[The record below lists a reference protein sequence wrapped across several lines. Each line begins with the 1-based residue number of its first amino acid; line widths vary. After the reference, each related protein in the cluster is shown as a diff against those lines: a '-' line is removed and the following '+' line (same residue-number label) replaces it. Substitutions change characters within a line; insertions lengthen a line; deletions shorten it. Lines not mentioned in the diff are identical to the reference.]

1 MWIFW
6 LITCGAFFILE
17 MMTAG
22 FLVFWLGIGALA
34 AMCVS
39 FIASSIVIQTAVFV
53 VISTILIFL
62 TKPLI
67 NKYVM
72 QKETVPTNAYSIIG
86 KNGIVSSEIKSPDG
100 VGIVKIGGETWSAIS
115 SNGESIPKG
124 TEVTVE
130 KIDGVKVIVTPL
142 HVLV

>member
-6 LITCGAFFILE
+6 LIAAGIFFIGE
-17 MMTAG
+17 MITVG
-22 FLVFWLGIGALA
+22 FLIFWLGLGAVA

-39 FIASSIVIQTAVFV
+39 FVTSNIVIQTAVFV
-53 VISTILIFL
+53 VVSTVLIFL
-62 TKPLI
+62 TKPLV

-72 QKETVPTNAYSIIG
+72 QKETVPTNACSIIG
-86 KNGIVSSEIKSPDG
+86 KTGIVILDIPEADG
-100 VGIVKIGGETWSAIS
+100 MGQVKIGSEVWSAVSTCGAIS
-115 SNGESIPKG
+115 KG

-130 KIDGVKVIVTPL
+130 EIDGVKVVVYPS

>member
-6 LITCGAFFILE
+6 LITCGAFFIFE

-39 FIASSIVIQTAVFV
+39 FITSNIVIQTAVFV
-53 VISTILIFL
+53 VVSTILIFL

-67 NKYVM
+67 NKYIM

-86 KNGIVSSEIKSPDG
+86 KNGIVSSEIKAPDG
-100 VGIVKIGGETWSAIS
+100 IGIVKIGGETWSAVS
-115 SNGESIPKG
+115 ATGESIPKG

-130 KIDGVKVIVTPL
+130 KIDGVKVVVVPM

>member
-6 LITCGAFFILE
+6 LITCGAFFIFE

-39 FIASSIVIQTAVFV
+39 FITSNIVIQTAVFV
-53 VISTILIFL
+53 VVSTILIFL

-67 NKYVM
+67 NKYIM

-86 KNGIVSSEIKSPDG
+86 KNGIVSSEIKAPDG

-130 KIDGVKVIVTPL
+130 KIDGVKVVVVPM